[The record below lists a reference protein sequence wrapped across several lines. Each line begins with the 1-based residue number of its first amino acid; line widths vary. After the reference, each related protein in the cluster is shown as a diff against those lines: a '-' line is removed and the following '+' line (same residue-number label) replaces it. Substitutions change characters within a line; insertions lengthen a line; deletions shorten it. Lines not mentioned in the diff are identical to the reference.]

1 MGGAEGADGM
11 KAREISIAKLHE
23 YDDNPR
29 WNDNA
34 VEAVAESIRQF
45 GFKVPIIIDRNGVI
59 IAGHTRL
66 KAAKRLGMQTV
77 PVIIADDLTPE
88 QVQAFRLADNKTGE
102 LAEWDMTKLAQE
114 LSVLVD
120 FDMQAFGFDQD
131 EFGDV
136 YADDF
141 GEDFELPD
149 GKQPETRS
157 MTFTLHR
164 DQLALIEYAMQLV
177 EDQVCE
183 TYGNTHKK
191 GNALHEVVRQWAEQ
205 KKSSSR

>member
-1 MGGAEGADGM
+1 M
-11 KAREISIAKLHE
+11 KAREISITKLHE
-23 YDDNPR
+23 YENNPR
-29 WNDNA
+29 YNDGA
-34 VEAVAESIRQF
+34 VQAVAESIRRF
-45 GFKVPIIIDRNGVI
+45 GFKVPIVIDKNGVI

-66 KAAKRLGMQTV
+66 KAAKLLGMEKV
-77 PVIIADDLTPE
+77 PVIQADDLTTE
-88 QVQAFRLADNKTGE
+88 QAKAFRLADNKTGE

-120 FDMQAFGFDQD
+120 FDMQALGFEPD

-141 GEDFELPD
+141 GDDFTLPE
-149 GKQPETRS
+149 GEQPAIRS

-164 DQLALIEYAMQLV
+164 EQLELIEYAMQLV
-177 EDQVCE
+177 EDQVSE

-205 KKSSSR
+205 RKSS